1 MKAKDL
7 LDIMGEI
14 DAGLIEDA
22 AGTAENSTPVI
33 SRLSRYGAVAA
44 AIGIVSI
51 SVYAIYSVVR
61 DGIVQTQAPQS
72 GYTSSADSG
81 ETGITSGTQSGTAT
95 TQRTLPT
102 DLYVIETLEST
113 TTTTTEKTL
122 PFPADEEMPDASL
135 EQEIGDRFLVNN
147 QQIVQNGV
155 LALTVQKAQ
164 CFDTLEESGLTEDD
178 LGRLFRED
186 CYVSS
191 GHGSY
196 DDAKFTYASVE
207 YLKEWDADKRY
218 SSIKANPADYRF
230 VLLDIKV
237 ENINAISHLPGFW
250 NDCLMPA
257 DSSHRYG
264 TDYGDWV
271 DCFEPFM
278 EGSVTDPNFARD
290 YDFDLTP
297 LYFQIHTVNERK
309 GGAAFFAQ
317 PAYFSLSG
325 QEYDDDFRSE
335 WFYLE
340 PGQAL
345 TCKIGAFLPRTMKPE
360 FMSQYSSD
368 ETEWG
373 PEYPAIGDD
382 LKDYYYFGSGG
393 IARPHVDLHF
403 DNPENG

>member
-135 EQEIGDRFLVNN
+135 EQEIGDRFLVNDLS
-147 QQIVQNGV
+147 QSGV
-155 LALTVQKAQ
+155 IAMTVQKAEA
-164 CFDTLEESGLTEDD
+164 FDSLEAAGLTEND
-178 LGRLFRED
+178 LMQSYREG
-186 CYVSS
+186 YSISQVHASS
-191 GHGSY
+191 GHG
-196 DDAKFTYASVE
+196 KNKEECTYAE
-207 YLKEWDADKRY
+207 YCKDERAFGLSMIKYADVL
-218 SSIKANPADYRF
+218 ANPENFRF
-230 VLLDIKV
+230 IRLTLKI
-237 ENINAISHLPGFW
+237 ENINAISGLPSFW
-250 NDCLMPA
+250 NQCRFSVNPEKTSLA
-257 DSSHRYG
+257 DG
-264 TDYGDWV
+264 FNPFTDDYTV
-271 DCFEPFM
+271 
-278 EGSVTDPNFARD
+278 DPNFARD
-290 YDFDLTP
+290 SDFDITKM
-297 LYFQIHTVNERK
+297 YFTLHMDFERSYSNCIRS
-309 GGAAFFAQ
+309 
-317 PAYFSLSG
+317 PIAYSSLSG
-325 QEYDDDFRSE
+325 QAYDDIYRME
-335 WFYLE
+335 WFSLE
-340 PGQAL
+340 PGTAI
-345 TCKIGAFLPRTMKPE
+345 TAEIGTFVPKTYTEELDDAFVPDNWDANIPFGE
-360 FMSQYSSD
+360 
-368 ETEWG
+368 
-373 PEYPAIGDD
+373 D
-382 LKDYYYFGSGG
+382 LLQRWYFGVGG
-393 IARPHVDLHF
+393 ISRPHVDLHF

>member
-135 EQEIGDRFLVNN
+135 EQEIGDRFLVNDLS
-147 QQIVQNGV
+147 QSGV
-155 LALTVQKAQ
+155 IAMTVQKAEA
-164 CFDTLEESGLTEDD
+164 FDSLEAAGLTEND
-178 LGRLFRED
+178 LMQSYREG
-186 CYVSS
+186 YSISQVHASS
-191 GHGSY
+191 GHG
-196 DDAKFTYASVE
+196 KNKEECTYAE
-207 YLKEWDADKRY
+207 YCKDERAFGLSMIKYADVL
-218 SSIKANPADYRF
+218 ANPENFRF
-230 VLLDIKV
+230 IRLTLKI
-237 ENINAISHLPGFW
+237 ENINAISGLPSFW
-250 NDCLMPA
+250 NQCRISIDPEKTSLA
-257 DSSHRYG
+257 DG
-264 TDYGDWV
+264 FNPFEGDYTV
-271 DCFEPFM
+271 DP
-278 EGSVTDPNFARD
+278 DFARD
-290 YDFDLTP
+290 TDFDITKM
-297 LYFQIHTVNERK
+297 YFTLHMDFERSYSNCIRS
-309 GGAAFFAQ
+309 
-317 PAYFSLSG
+317 PIAYSSLSG
-325 QEYDDDFRSE
+325 QAYDDIYRME
-335 WFYLE
+335 WFSLE
-340 PGQAL
+340 PGTAI
-345 TCKIGAFLPRTMKPE
+345 TTEIGTFVPKIYTEELDDAFVPDNWDSNIPFGE
-360 FMSQYSSD
+360 
-368 ETEWG
+368 
-373 PEYPAIGDD
+373 D
-382 LKDYYYFGSGG
+382 LLQRWYFGAGS
-393 IARPHVDLHF
+393 ISRPHVDLHF